1 MNIFEQ
7 AVRQQLRFNFKG
19 SITVEQLYNTRKTE
33 SFKNELISYEEQ
45 LTEECEKY
53 SKSSRRNGVER
64 TQAQKENE
72 LRLALVT
79 NLIDEIVAAE
89 KAREESIPKKKRLE
103 ELLSIKAMRE
113 QEGLKSMSNEDIDKE
128 IASLLQK

>member
-33 SFKNELISYEEQ
+33 SFKNELISYEES

-53 SKSSRRNGVER
+53 SKSSRRNGIER
-64 TQAQKENE
+64 TQIQKENE

-79 NLIDEIVAAE
+79 NLLDEIIAME
-89 KAREESIPKKKRLE
+89 KASEEAASKREKKQ
-103 ELLSIKAMRE
+103 ELLSLKAMKE
-113 QEGLKSMSNEDIDKE
+113 QESLRSLTLEEINQKIKE
-128 IASLLQK
+128 LG

>member
-33 SFKNELISYEEQ
+33 SFKNELISYEES

-53 SKSSRRNGVER
+53 SKGSRRNGIER
-64 TQAQKENE
+64 TQIQKENE

-79 NLIDEIVAAE
+79 NLLDEMIAME
-89 KAREESIPKKKRLE
+89 KASEEAASKREKKQ
-103 ELLSIKAMRE
+103 ELLSLRAMKE
-113 QEGLKSMSNEDIDKE
+113 QESLRSLTLDEINQKIKE
-128 IASLLQK
+128 LG